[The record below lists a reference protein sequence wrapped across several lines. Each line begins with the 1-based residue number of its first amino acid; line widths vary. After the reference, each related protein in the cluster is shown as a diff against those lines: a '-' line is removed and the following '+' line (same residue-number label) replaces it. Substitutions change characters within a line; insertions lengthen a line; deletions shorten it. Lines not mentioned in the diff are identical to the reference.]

1 MAEYDFTLI
10 LTDDIRDFTDE
21 TVDALC
27 EAGCDDA
34 TIAQRYGRIYVTF
47 SRDAESLASAI
58 VSAIEDV
65 RKASICAGV
74 MRVDNCNLVTQ
85 AEIARRLD
93 RPRQA
98 VGQYISGER
107 GPGSFPPP
115 ACNIVEGQP
124 LWYWCEVS
132 HWLSRHNMISATVNQ
147 EAQEVSVINTILEL
161 GHLKGIAPEL
171 TQRLLKEFCICGQP
185 PTVCSAIQDA

>member
-10 LTDDIRDFTDE
+10 LSDDISDFTDE
-21 TVDALC
+21 NIDALY
-27 EAGCDDA
+27 EAGCSDA

-47 SRDAESLASAI
+47 CRDRESLAAAI
-58 VSAIEDV
+58 TSAIEDV
-65 RKASICAGV
+65 RKASVCAGV
-74 MRVDNCNLVTQ
+74 MRVDSCNLVTQ
-85 AEIARRLD
+85 AEIARRMG

-124 LWYWCEVS
+124 LWYWCEVAY
-132 HWLSRHNMISATVNQ
+132 WLSQHNMISATANR
-147 EAQEVSVINTILEL
+147 EAQEVAVINT
-161 GHLKGIAPEL
+161 
-171 TQRLLKEFCICGQP
+171 LLSWSTSK
-185 PTVCSAIQDA
+185 